1 METLATAVAASAL
14 MSMQL
19 VPRHLHVSRDHRPGA
34 LSAAGGFAVAYVFL
48 RLLPDLATR
57 TDLGAGAELLPFIEA
72 DGHFLALMGLVVFYG
87 LERMART
94 SSQRHGDRSLP
105 TASEPRVAA
114 VMLAAF
120 ALYYALI
127 GYLLWDRA
135 GGPLNS
141 LVIYTVAMGVHF
153 LSVDV
158 GLRER
163 HREFYASTG
172 RWVLVGAIFL
182 GWMTGAWV
190 TVPEAVLA
198 GMRSLLVGGVVL
210 ITLQEELPPER
221 EGRWLPFAGGIAA
234 ATILLAPL

>member
-1 METLATAVAASAL
+1 METLATAAAASAL

-48 RLLPDLATR
+48 RLLPELATR
-57 TDLGAGAELLPFIEA
+57 TDLGAGAGMLPFTEA
-72 DGHFLALMGLVVFYG
+72 DGHFLALMGLVAFYG
-87 LERMART
+87 LERMVRT
-94 SSQRHGDRSLP
+94 SSQRHGGSP
-105 TASEPRVAA
+105 TASAEPRLAA
-114 VMLAAF
+114 VMLFAF

-135 GGPLNS
+135 DGPLSS
-141 LVIYTVAMGVHF
+141 LATYTLAMGVHF

-182 GWMTGAWV
+182 GWMTGAWL

-221 EGRWLPFAGGIAA
+221 DGRWLPFAGGIAA

>member
-1 METLATAVAASAL
+1 METLATAAAASAL

-57 TDLGAGAELLPFIEA
+57 TDLGAGAEMLPFTEA
-72 DGHFLALMGLVVFYG
+72 DGHFLALMGLAAFYG
-87 LERMART
+87 LERMARAA
-94 SSQRHGDRSLP
+94 SQRHGDSSP
-105 TASEPRVAA
+105 ASSEPRVAA
-114 VMLAAF
+114 VMLVAF

-135 GGPLNS
+135 DGPLS
-141 LVIYTVAMGVHF
+141 GLVTYTLAMGVHF

-172 RWVLVGAIFL
+172 RWVLVGAILL

-221 EGRWLPFAGGIAA
+221 DGRWLPFAGGIAA
-234 ATILLAPL
+234 ATLLLAPL